1 MKFLKNSIRFLAF
14 ILLSAMAL
22 YLFCALVAVP
32 MLLPTVLSR
41 QGSKIFK
48 HPVKIRMIVF
58 NPFLWQ
64 MTVRGLEI
72 INASDQPIISF
83 ERLSV
88 DVSFLSLLKK
98 KYHVESIDLE
108 QPQVHVSLMENGRI
122 DLLDFLPASSTA
134 APEQVAVTA
143 SSVKPGAVPQFSID
157 RVMIQKGQVRFDDDT
172 VKPPFKTVIS
182 DIDVTVTNF
191 STQPS
196 EMMSLTLKAV
206 IDERGIMQA
215 SAKGQPCVQPLDLDL
230 TLSLDHYALATIGPY
245 TGKYVGRNVRDGK
258 LDFSVTYQIVN
269 NQLKASH
276 NVLIQRFMF
285 GEKVESKDAVNFPVG
300 FALALLEDSQ
310 GRIKISLPVVGD
322 IGNPEFHYTHLIW
335 KTVRGFF
342 TKLVTKPFSMLGSIL
357 ASDAGTEELGSVKFL
372 PGQAELSSEEHKK
385 LTVLAQSL
393 KDRVK
398 LLLEINGSYDLTAD
412 WKAIKSASFLKE
424 YAAIKQES
432 SRTEYWIL
440 QTLYQRRFGLRELW
454 KLTRQ
459 FRVKGGYDYERL
471 NPQMRRQLGEDAFPD
486 KQALNNLADQRAKV
500 VYDAILKERLDPRRV
515 YIGRNQQVQASQGFV
530 PMAFTLTVYDHPAD
544 ETLEDLNDQLD
555 QATVPKQ

>member
-1 MKFLKNSIRFLAF
+1 MKFLKISFRFLAL
-14 ILLSAMAL
+14 ILVGAMAL

-32 MLLPTVLSR
+32 LLLPTVLSW
-41 QGSKIFK
+41 QGSKILQ

-64 MTVRGLEI
+64 LTVRGFEI
-72 INASDQPIISF
+72 KDTSDQPIISF

-98 KYHVESIDLE
+98 KYHVESIDVD
-108 QPQVHVSLMENGRI
+108 QPQLHVSLLENGRV
-122 DLLDFLPASSTA
+122 DVLNFLPATA
-134 APEQVAVTA
+134 VETPGESAAVL
-143 SSVKPGAVPQFSID
+143 SVHQGVIPVFSID
-157 RVMIQKGQVRFDDDT
+157 RITIQKGRLQFDDYA
-172 VKPPFKTVIS
+172 VKPMFKTVIS
-182 DIDVTVTNF
+182 DIDLTVENF

-196 EMMSLTLKAV
+196 EMMKATLKAV
-206 IDERGIMQA
+206 VDDRGIVQA
-215 SAKGQPCVQPLDLDL
+215 SAKGQPFVQPLDLDL
-230 TLSLDHYALATIGPY
+230 TLSLDHYVLAALGPY

-258 LDFSVTYQIVN
+258 LDFSMTYQIIH

-276 NVLIQRFMF
+276 NILIQRFTF
-285 GEKVESKDAVNFPVG
+285 GEKVDSKDALNFPVG
-300 FALALLEDSQ
+300 FALALLEDAR
-310 GRIKISLPVVGD
+310 GRIKISLPVSGD
-322 IGNPEFHYTHLIW
+322 IGDPEFHYTHLIW
-335 KTVRGFF
+335 NTARGFF

-357 ASDAGTEELGSVKFL
+357 ASEAGIEELGSVSFL
-372 PGQAELSSEEHKK
+372 PGQAELSPQEQKK

-412 WKAIKSASFLKE
+412 WKAIKSANFLKE
-424 YAAIKQES
+424 YKAIKNES

-459 FRVKGGYDYERL
+459 FRIKGGYDYQRL

-486 KQALNNLADQRAKV
+486 KQALNDLADQRAKV
-500 VYDAILKERLDPRRV
+500 VYDAILKEKLDPRRV
-515 YIGRNQQVQASQGFV
+515 YIGRNQEMQASQGFV
-530 PMAFTLTVYDHPAD
+530 PMAFTLTVYDQPTD
-544 ETLEDLNDQLD
+544 ETLEDPKDRLD